1 MDQTSVDDLQKPIT
15 GLTRIT
21 QRFKT
26 GVTPDRMFKALILDS
41 DNLIPKAAPQAVKSI
56 ETISGIGGP
65 GSIKK
70 VHLGEGI

>member
-1 MDQTSVDDLQKPIT
+1 MGVFTYESENVSVVAPARL
-15 GLTRIT
+15 
-21 QRFKT
+21 
-26 GVTPDRMFKALILDS
+26 FKALILDS